1 MKFQLSTFVGL
12 LLPLTALAAPTAEDA
27 TALADVVDARSEAHD
42 TSPEALGLEARKV
55 TTCIIIN
62 SDSKRVNCRKGPGF
76 SYPDIG
82 ESVYIEVGNA
92 YPFGCYKKGDCYQGN
107 CTWQKL
113 ATINCYVNGYYTDPR
128 CTAAALGKC

>member
-1 MKFQLSTFVGL
+1 MKFQLTALVGL
-12 LLPLTALAAPTAEDA
+12 LLPLLTLAAPTAED
-27 TALADVVDARSEAHD
+27 TTTLADAIDARSEAQD
-42 TSPEALGLEARKV
+42 NSPEALGLEARKV

-107 CTWQKL
+107 W
-113 ATINCYVNGYYTDPR
+113 
-128 CTAAALGKC
+128 